1 MDRTKVSQSFVARI
15 WLECGENGD
24 PQWRGRIKHIQG
36 QEEAY
41 FHDLAEVSEFLEQV
55 SGIPGPGL
63 SVDTAGVRGTRKRGA
78 HGKSRRKLEDEPHS

>member
-1 MDRTKVSQSFVARI
+1 MDRAKVTQSFVARI

-41 FHDLAEVSEFLEQV
+41 FQDLAQVSEFLEQV

-63 SVDTAGVRGTRKRGA
+63 SSDTANTSGARKRIA
-78 HGKSRRKLEDEPHS
+78 HGRGRRKLEDESNG